1 MIYLWQFCFSVS
13 SEYVHNY
20 NVSSMAHFRNLVFC
34 TWLVRIFFLYL
45 IVICI
50 IRRCQFITVV

>member
-1 MIYLWQFCFSVS
+1 MICLWQFCLSVP

-20 NVSSMAHFRNLVFC
+20 DVSSMMRFKNLVFC
-34 TWLVRIFFLYL
+34 TWLVRVLWYVGTYIF
-45 IVICI
+45 